1 MDQTTNAPPIELANM
16 GDPSGR
22 SPVTTRR
29 INRTPA
35 GIAGTQPGVPADVHG
50 HVGPRG
56 RSPAARKCSYE

>member
-22 SPVTTRR
+22 SPVTTGR

-35 GIAGTQPGVPADVHG
+35 GTAGTKPGGPADVHG
-50 HVGPRG
+50 HVGPRA
-56 RSPAARKCSYE
+56 RSLAARKCSYE